1 LQIGFLKMTGR
12 SLNSVEL
19 VPPDVLL
26 HLGRV
31 IECEPPRIASIR
43 AFYRRRRTLFE
54 HQAAARALLRRS
66 EVSEHGLRGL
76 TAFLRREAIRA
87 LRHQENVVFE
97 AVCAARD
104 RGYLPDRTRG
114 PPSDDPG
121 LAPSGR
127 MSFRA
132 ACREDA
138 KRCAGLAEATPG
150 TGPG

>member
-1 LQIGFLKMTGR
+1 MSRWDQHYLGRENFPEALSALEVQRFFTPTPEEKQIVLQRRSPTNRIGFALQIGFLKMTGR

-19 VPPDVLL
+19 VPPDVLA

-76 TAFLRREAIRA
+76 TAFCGAKPSVSTTVWIS
-87 LRHQENVVFE
+87 
-97 AVCAARD
+97 
-104 RGYLPDRTRG
+104 
-114 PPSDDPG
+114 PPKPG
-121 LAPSGR
+121 FG
-127 MSFRA
+127 
-132 ACREDA
+132 
-138 KRCAGLAEATPG
+138 
-150 TGPG
+150 